1 MVPAVIAA
9 ARMSQLP
16 WRTAILV
23 ASGGLIYL
31 LPWAAEHLIYDRPAI
46 LSGEVWRLVTGHW
59 IHYSD
64 SHLAYNLTALAII
77 GAIIEL
83 RESHHFFLVCVLS
96 ALMIGIALLIF
107 RPDLHYYAGAS
118 GVVTASLVYG
128 ALSGLSVSGSWR
140 AVCLMVLVLLVGKI
154 TLELVRPGPSLVGV
168 TGDFVVV
175 PLSHAV
181 GAFSGLLV
189 FSWYRWRDAFAVFY
203 DRTR

>member
-1 MVPAVIAA
+1 MVVA

-23 ASGGLIYL
+23 ASGGLIYM
-31 LPWAAEHLIYDRPAI
+31 LPGAAEYFIYDRPAI

-59 IHYSD
+59 IHYSY

-83 RESHHFFLVCVLS
+83 QESQHFFLVCIVS
-96 ALMIGIALLIF
+96 ALLIGIVLLTF

-118 GVVTASLVYG
+118 GVVTASVVYC
-128 ALSGLSVSGSWR
+128 ALNGLSASGSWR

-168 TGDFVVV
+168 TGNFVVV

-181 GAFSGLLV
+181 GALSGLLV
-189 FSWYRWRDAFAVFY
+189 FSWWRWRDAFGGFH
-203 DRTR
+203 DSTR

>member
-1 MVPAVIAA
+1 MVAA
-9 ARMSQLP
+9 ARRCQLP

-23 ASGGLIYL
+23 ASGGIIYL
-31 LPWAAEHLIYDRPAI
+31 LSGAAEHLIYDRPAI

-83 RESHHFFLVCVLS
+83 QESHHLFLLCVVS

-118 GVVTASLVYG
+118 GVVTASLVYC
-128 ALSGLSVSGSWR
+128 ALSGLSASGLWR
-140 AVCLMVLVLLVGKI
+140 VVCLVVLVLLVGKI

-168 TGDFVVV
+168 TGDFIVV

-181 GAFSGLLV
+181 GAVSGLLV
-189 FSWYRWRDAFAVFY
+189 FSWARWRYALGVFY
-203 DRTR
+203 DRIR